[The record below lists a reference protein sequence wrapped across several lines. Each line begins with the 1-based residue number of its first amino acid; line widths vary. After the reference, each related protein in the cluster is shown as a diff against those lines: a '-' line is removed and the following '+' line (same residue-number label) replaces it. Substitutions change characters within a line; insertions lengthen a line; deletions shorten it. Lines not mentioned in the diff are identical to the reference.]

1 MKALSN
7 GEIMP
12 STDTS
17 NEHKPSSGSESD
29 DESES
34 EQCAPVSMFARRSTS
49 TPVKPKT
56 TKTCAV
62 PKASPALSSVASLC
76 SEAASSP
83 DGHTSPNCLMYQHL
97 TRAPN

>member
-1 MKALSN
+1 MKALSS
-7 GEIMP
+7 GETMP
-12 STDTS
+12 STDT
-17 NEHKPSSGSESD
+17 NAHKPSSGSGSD

-34 EQCAPVSMFARRSTS
+34 EQCTSVSMFARRTS
-49 TPVKPKT
+49 MPVKPKSS
-56 TKTCAV
+56 KTCAV